1 MGTSIKFLYA
11 LAITVC
17 ISMWT
22 YAVPSKIRAVLNG
35 SPSTSITI
43 VFDTSFSGEYDVET
57 NPKLYYGTG
66 FSAVNSYASA
76 SATPT
81 SVNTRSEM
89 RNNIVRL
96 NNLNPGTK
104 YYFKIKD
111 SKGSTD
117 VYHFETISD
126 QLTDRLSLIAGGDSR
141 SNRSVRVNANKAV
154 AKLKPHAV
162 MFDGDMTDQG
172 TPTQWK
178 NWLEDWQYTIDNA
191 KRIIPIMPARGNHES
206 HDNELI
212 ELFGSPANVYY
223 TNTLGGGLVKIYTLN
238 SEKAINAYGA
248 QTTWLLNELS
258 SSGDD
263 PIYNFAQYHKPMR
276 PHISSKAEGVAQ
288 YAYWSN
294 IFYTYG
300 FDVIVEGDAHTSKI
314 THPVSPCTGGY
325 NCDEG
330 FKRDDVNG
338 TVFIGEGCW
347 GAPLRADDDTKTW
360 TRNSGMYNQFKLIFI
375 GLDGI
380 EIRTVLVDN
389 ETQIGEVNINNRFS
403 LPPNQNIWTTGDVT
417 NIKNR
422 KNASIP
428 VANLISPPDN
438 ATLYNTNP
446 IVFYANAT
454 NANGSI
460 DKVSFYVN
468 GTLVNQDTSYPYQ
481 YTYNPP
487 NYGPYLVHIIA
498 TDNQGLTSCMD
509 MSNINLINSSTIINT
524 AKVNSTTDDAE
535 EYSTGYV
542 DLFNWD
548 LDLGYSSYVCGLRF
562 QNINVPPKAIITNA
576 NIRFIAD
583 EVKSIPTTLEIFAHD
598 NSFSPTFFIMNK
610 DISNRPKTTASV
622 SWAVDN
628 WTQVGASGSAQ
639 TTPNLK
645 SVVQSLV
652 NRPDWDLS
660 SPMTFIFNGN
670 GYRVSETV
678 DGDINNAPVLTV
690 TYTTAQVPPSVIF
703 INQEDT
709 IVCDVNDQISLKAV
723 ALLPSSTMSQIQFKV
738 GNNVIGNSSMNPA
751 QINAP
756 TSSPGIYTIK
766 AIVTDNL
773 GMTGEDDLIINVIG
787 DICDSAP
794 TGLALSNQTTQR
806 TTLSW
811 NQVSPSTVY
820 DIEYKKSSS
829 NIWTSINN
837 GTSEMAILTDL
848 DPVTSYQVRI
858 CSKCDTGIAKCTNI
872 KTFTTSGICNA
883 NETTISTWEISTN
896 SNSSIVHWDIGVDAT
911 YKVFYKK
918 SGDNSW
924 SSHCVVHPMVLLYG
938 LEPCKT
944 YQWQVQLVCNDY
956 ETCDDASASGFKTP
970 IKTLTTAGCKT
981 NLSNA
986 NLVEQPLEISGLQ
999 AFPSP
1004 MLNNLNV
1011 EFELNT
1017 THTTRIEIIDLNGS
1031 VVDFKEVE
1039 GTGFKSVNFNVS
1051 TLASGTYMVLV
1062 DNGAKQKSYKVVK

>member
-11 LAITVC
+11 LVITVS

-43 VFDTSFSGEYDVET
+43 VFDTSFSGVYNVET

-66 FSAVNSYASA
+66 FSAVNNYSSA
-76 SATPT
+76 FATPT
-81 SVNTRSEM
+81 SVNDRSEM

-96 NNLNPGTK
+96 NNLSPKTK

-126 QLTDRLSLIAGGDSR
+126 QLTDRLSIIAGGDSR
-141 SNRSVRVNANKAV
+141 NNRSIRVNANKVV

-178 NWLEDWQYTIDNA
+178 NWLEDWQYTVDNA
-191 KRIIPIMPARGNHES
+191 KRVIPIMPARGNHEAN
-206 HDNELI
+206 DNYLI
-212 ELFGSPANVYY
+212 ELFGTPVNAYY
-223 TNTLGGGLVKIYTLN
+223 TNILGGGLVKIYTLN
-238 SEKAINAYGA
+238 SEKSINAYGA

-263 PIYNFAQYHKPMR
+263 PIYNFAQYHRPMR
-276 PHISSKAEGVAQ
+276 PHLKSKSEGVAQ

-300 FDVIVEGDAHTSKI
+300 FDLIVEGDSHTSKI
-314 THPVSPCTGGY
+314 THPVAPCTGGY

-338 TVFIGEGCW
+338 TVFVGEGCW
-347 GAPLRADDDTKTW
+347 GAPLRADDDTKMW
-360 TRNSGMYNQFKLIFI
+360 TRNSGMYNQFKLIFVD
-375 GLDGI
+375 LDGI
-380 EIRTVLVDN
+380 EVRTVLVDN

-417 NIKNR
+417 SLKNR
-422 KNASIP
+422 KNSSIP

-438 ATLYNTNP
+438 TTLYNTNP

-454 NANGSI
+454 DANGSI
-460 DKVSFYVN
+460 QKVSFYVN

-481 YTYNPP
+481 YTYNPSS
-487 NYGPYLVHIIA
+487 YGPYLVHIIA

-509 MSNINLINSSTIINT
+509 MSTINLINGSSITNT

-535 EYSTGYV
+535 EYGTGFM

-548 LDLGYSSYVCGLRF
+548 LDLGYSNYVCGLRF
-562 QNINVPPKAIITNA
+562 QNINIPPRAIITNA
-576 NIRFIAD
+576 YIRFTAD
-583 EVKSIPTTLEIFAHD
+583 EVKTNPTSLEIFAHD
-598 NSFSPTFFIMNK
+598 NSFSPTFFITTR
-610 DISNRPKTTASV
+610 DISNRPKTTTSKP
-622 SWAVDN
+622 WTVDP
-628 WTQVGASGSAQ
+628 WTQVGTSGSTQ

-660 SPMTFIFNGN
+660 SPMTFIFEGS

-678 DGDINNAPVLTV
+678 DSDSTKAPILTV
-690 TYTTAQVPPSVIF
+690 SYTTAQIPPSVIF
-703 INQEDT
+703 INPEDT
-709 IVCDVNDQISLKAV
+709 IVCDVNDLISLRAV
-723 ALLPSSTMSQIQFKV
+723 ALLPSSSMNQIQFKV
-738 GNNVIGNSSMNPA
+738 GNNIIGNSYSNPA

-787 DICDSAP
+787 DICNSAP
-794 TGLALSNQTTQR
+794 TGLSLSNQTTQR
-806 TTLSW
+806 ITPSW
-811 NQVSPSTVY
+811 NQVSPSTEY
-820 DIEYKKSSS
+820 DIEFKKSSS
-829 NIWTSINN
+829 NIWTSIDN
-837 GTSEMAILTDL
+837 GTSEMAILTEL
-848 DPVTSYQVRI
+848 DPVTSYQIRV
-858 CSKCDTGIAKCTNI
+858 CSKCDTGIPKCSNI
-872 KTFTTSGICNA
+872 KTFATTGICTNS
-883 NETTISTWEISTN
+883 NTTISAWEISTN
-896 SNSSIVHWDIGVDAT
+896 SNSSIVHWDIAVDAT

-918 SGDNSW
+918 IGDNIW
-924 SSHCVVHPMVLLYG
+924 SSHCTVHPMVLLYG

-944 YQWQVQLVCNDY
+944 YQWRVQLVCNDY
-956 ETCDDASASGFKTP
+956 ETCDDAESTRFITP
-970 IKTLTTAGCKT
+970 NRTLTTTGCKT
-981 NLSNA
+981 DLGNDNLI
-986 NLVEQPLEISGLQ
+986 EQPLEISELK

-1004 MLNNLNV
+1004 MFNNLNV
-1011 EFELNT
+1011 EFELST
-1017 THTTRIEIIDLNGS
+1017 TNITSIKIIDLNGS
-1031 VVDFKEVE
+1031 VVDSKEVE
-1039 GTGFKSVNFNVS
+1039 GMGSKSVNFDVS
-1051 TLASGTYMVLV
+1051 TLASGTYLVLV
-1062 DNGAKQKSYKVVK
+1062 DNGTKQKSYKIVK